1 MAKHTI
7 AWLPGDG
14 IGTEVLQAASIVLDA
29 AGLDAEFL
37 PGDIGW
43 EFWCQEG
50 DAFPQ
55 RTIDLLKR
63 VDAAMFGAIT
73 SKPAESCRSGAL
85 ACTSGQR
92 AHLPLAHRAHET
104 AFRSLCLFA
113 SL

>member
-1 MAKHTI
+1 MARYKI

-14 IGTEVLQAASIVLDA
+14 IGTEVLEAARIVLDA
-29 AGLDAEFL
+29 ANLDAEFL

-63 VDAAMFGAIT
+63 VERVVLTLNFLPG
-73 SKPAESCRSGAL
+73 EVVQRS
-85 ACTSGQR
+85 
-92 AHLPLAHRAHET
+92 
-104 AFRSLCLFA
+104 
-113 SL
+113 